1 MQVTLIRGRGI
12 EPSINKV
19 ARALATHGYSVKLLI
34 WDRDGTAEPY
44 NTELYPTYKCTLR
57 APYDRPAALP
67 YLPLWWA
74 YELVFLLR
82 DDSDV
87 IHACD
92 FDTLLPAILA
102 KLIGKRKLCY
112 FIYDF
117 YADNLLDGGF
127 QWIRNRFRSLV
138 AHLERTGI
146 GFADVLFLVDEAR
159 FEEVKGAHIT
169 ELYYVYN
176 SPIDYVA
183 KPDVSAAGTASRASA
198 DEIVIFY
205 AGAMH
210 ASRGLNYMFDAVS
223 GVEGVRLKVAG
234 PITDNER
241 VLVELNRVGSK
252 AQYLGFLPSYDD
264 VIRETLNA
272 DLLFRFEDPK
282 APKTKYAS
290 PSKLFEA
297 MMCGKPIIVSDE
309 SAMANIVRKERC
321 GVVVPYGDVPALTEA
336 LKTCREDPQ
345 LRTELGNNGRKAYEE
360 RYSWAIMEERVL
372 SGYRSLGQLTRAV

>member
-1 MQVTLIRGRGI
+1 MRVTLIRGRGI

-19 ARALATHGYSVKLLI
+19 ARALATHGHSVKLLI

-44 NTELYPTYKCTLR
+44 NTELYPTYKFTLR
-57 APYDRPAALP
+57 APYDRSAALA

-74 YELVFLLR
+74 YELAFLLR

-92 FDTLLPAILA
+92 FDTLIPAILA

-127 QWIRNRFRSLV
+127 QWLRNRIRSLV

-159 FEEVKGAHIT
+159 FEEVHGAHIT

-176 SPIDYVA
+176 SPIDYIANPEMRAV
-183 KPDVSAAGTASRASA
+183 GTTSRASA
-198 DEIVIFY
+198 DEMVIFY

-234 PITDNER
+234 PITDNEQ
-241 VLVELNRVGSK
+241 VLDELNRVGSK

-264 VIRETLNA
+264 VIKETLKA
-272 DLLFRFEDPK
+272 DLLFRFEDPRV
-282 APKTKYAS
+282 PKTKYAS
-290 PSKLFEA
+290 PAKMFEA

-309 SAMANIVRKERC
+309 SAMANIVRNERC

-372 SGYRSLGQLTRAV
+372 SGYRSLGKLARAV